1 MAGNYRFEM
10 EQNDIVRSVITT
22 IDSFIQ
28 DRLIDEEQRAQHK
41 EQCAERLAAGNGSP
55 DKETEVGYSDQAVLA
70 NLDWGIDALEEA
82 LNTSN
87 VETKMARLDY
97 AEKMLQ
103 VCAMLNSGRKTA
115 GVPNFYLSAW
125 AHLNLSYL
133 WKLRNNTHNSVL
145 HILEMFNVDPFFS
158 RVDFAPELW
167 KSLFLPHMSSIV
179 GWYSEERRRIVMDVI
194 PDTSDLSFTVDF
206 DQYFNESLILSV
218 RPEQAERMQELEQA
232 YGQSLDEN
240 TRLYAKYYKD
250 CMNHDSATSRKAIP
264 MLPIA
269 EPPMTPLHEVSS
281 RSIPDY
287 VKFGPI
293 LPKSAGF
300 SPVLKHKENTRN
312 ASSSKTT
319 FTSENLENS
328 AGWDASVEMPEECED
343 SGEDT
348 DDRMEAKDRS
358 PETVSNSFR
367 AEKDDDTRSVVSSR
381 SISRN
386 KDEETT
392 SSRQSIKVTTSKQ
405 SPQSSSPVDSPK
417 AATNSRKM
425 QNSMLRLLSARA
437 MDSSIS
443 NSLPVSPLSSF
454 DNSSFSSADS
464 DGEMAGQLK
473 TGRRS
478 VGNRQRGQQEFPKSS
493 PQGDDGN
500 LSYVSSPTSEVLN
513 TQSRPPKD
521 FVCPIT
527 GQIFN
532 DPVTLET
539 GQTYERKAIQEW
551 MNRGNTTCPITR
563 QPLSAA
569 SLPKTNYVL
578 KRLITSW
585 KDQHPDLAQEF
596 SCTETPRNCLSNTYL
611 NDMPSESLLSQRS
624 ISNEVEHKP
633 QRFTRSALS
642 TSPTSVISQASIQT
656 VINALKPYILCLC
669 NSEDLQECEAA
680 VLTIAKIWEDSNVD
694 SGIHSYL
701 SSPTIINGFMEV
713 LPASLN
719 KDVLRTTVYILSR
732 LIYADD
738 RVGDLL
744 TTPKDAA
751 IALLEE
757 IVAGGDKTDR
767 SYNARTIIT
776 ENGIPA
782 LLNCLNRENV
792 EHQILQMI
800 KEEGTFSTMHT
811 LLVYLQMSP
820 MEQKPAVA
828 FLLLQLDLLGRSH
841 GGIVRSTSEKD
852 FPSSQIMALRML
864 SSLSGHLGPSR
875 KPYME
880 SWLLK
885 IAGFD
890 QPYNAIM
897 RGEETKTSDT
907 EFAAMK
913 EEEKATRTWEKR
925 MAFVL
930 TNHERGMIFKALEEC
945 FKSNSIEIAKSCLVV
960 ATWLVYMLHSFPDC
974 GIRDVACKS
983 LLDKFINVLQSSKN
997 LEEKILAALALR
1009 GFISEPGGLQEMG
1022 LYAKSADLWSCV
1034 EGPELDVSI
1043 NGEILSMMHIR
1054 NRLISSHS
1062 DGTIKVWDTGKST
1075 PRLIQEAREHSKAV
1089 TCLYVPPAC
1098 DKLYSGSLDK
1108 TIRVW
1113 SIKQEEIHCIQV
1125 HDVKEAVLA
1134 LAANASFACF
1144 STQGNGVKVYN
1155 WSGVPKSINFN
1166 KQVKCLAMDGEKLYC
1181 GCSGYSI
1188 QEVDL
1193 GTHTSSTFYS
1203 GAKRLLGK
1211 QTIYAVEIHNGLL
1224 YACGSSV
1231 DGIAGKVFK
1240 LSSKAVIGTLPAGLD
1255 IQQTTVN
1262 NDFIFTATKCGVI
1275 EVWLKD
1281 RLTKIAYVKTGSGN
1295 ARITATASDAHG
1307 QKLFAGTS
1315 DGRLQVWSLD

>member
-1 MAGNYRFEM
+1 
-10 EQNDIVRSVITT
+10 
-22 IDSFIQ
+22 
-28 DRLIDEEQRAQHK
+28 
-41 EQCAERLAAGNGSP
+41 
-55 DKETEVGYSDQAVLA
+55 
-70 NLDWGIDALEEA
+70 
-82 LNTSN
+82 
-87 VETKMARLDY
+87 
-97 AEKMLQ
+97 
-103 VCAMLNSGRKTA
+103 
-115 GVPNFYLSAW
+115 
-125 AHLNLSYL
+125 
-133 WKLRNNTHNSVL
+133 
-145 HILEMFNVDPFFS
+145 
-158 RVDFAPELW
+158 
-167 KSLFLPHMSSIV
+167 
-179 GWYSEERRRIVMDVI
+179 
-194 PDTSDLSFTVDF
+194 
-206 DQYFNESLILSV
+206 
-218 RPEQAERMQELEQA
+218 
-232 YGQSLDEN
+232 
-240 TRLYAKYYKD
+240 
-250 CMNHDSATSRKAIP
+250 
-264 MLPIA
+264 MLPA
-269 EPPMTPLHEVSS
+269 
-281 RSIPDY
+281 R
-287 VKFGPI
+287 KQ
-293 LPKSAGF
+293 
-300 SPVLKHKENTRN
+300 R
-312 ASSSKTT
+312 

-348 DDRMEAKDRS
+348 DGIKAKDRS

-367 AEKDDDTRSVVSSR
+367 AEDDDTRSVVSSR

-386 KDEETT
+386 RTRTT
-392 SSRQSIKVTTSKQ
+392 SSRQSSKVSTSKQ
-405 SPQSSSPVDSPK
+405 SPQSSSSEQQIPERCQ
-417 AATNSRKM
+417 TLCYGFC
-425 QNSMLRLLSARA
+425 QARA

-443 NSLPVSPLSSF
+443 NSLPVFLHF
-454 DNSSFSSADS
+454 HLLTIQALAQQTLTEKWHGIDNQ
-464 DGEMAGQLK
+464 GQLK

-478 VGNRQRGQQEFPKSS
+478 VGNRQRVQQEFPKRYKLSLFTFS
-493 PQGDDGN
+493 PVLCEFQKSHSRMDEQRKYN
-500 LSYVSSPTSEVLN
+500 MPYHTTTSICG
-513 TQSRPPKD
+513 
-521 FVCPIT
+521 F
-527 GQIFN
+527 
-532 DPVTLET
+532 
-539 GQTYERKAIQEW
+539 
-551 MNRGNTTCPITR
+551 
-563 QPLSAA
+563 
-569 SLPKTNYVL
+569 
-578 KRLITSW
+578 TSQN
-585 KDQHPDLAQEF
+585 KLCSEELDQHPDLAQEF
-596 SCTETPRNCLSNTYL
+596 SCTETPRNCLSNTSL

-656 VINALKPYILCLC
+656 VINALKPYILVLC

-713 LPASLN
+713 LPASLK

-744 TTPKDAA
+744 TSIDSDFYCLVDLLKKGLADAAVLLYLLRPSFSHLSSHSLITTLLHIISNKSEDSADFQYVIAPKDAA

-782 LLNCLNRENV
+782 LLNCLNRVDGRQSIVSILLCCIRIDITCKDLIANRIELSPVLELFHGGNDSVRGVCV
-792 EHQILQMI
+792 EFLCELVHLSRRTLSNQILQMI

-828 FLLLQLDLLGRSH
+828 FLLLQLDLLTAPRKMS
-841 GGIVRSTSEKD
+841 IYREEAMEALLEALQRKD

-960 ATWLVYMLHSFPDC
+960 ATWLVYMLYSFPDC

-1022 LYAKSADLWSCV
+1022 LYAKSVWKTLRRLKKNCIVVHDIMKALMNL
-1034 EGPELDVSI
+1034 PSI
-1043 NGEILSMMHIR
+1043 
-1054 NRLISSHS
+1054 
-1062 DGTIKVWDTGKST
+1062 DAVWDTGKST